1 MNKNVLLACATVWS
15 MAPPPVASEPLVRVH
30 TSYYY
35 VDGPSATVLAA
46 QIEQNG
52 PRGADGKRYVGKTK
66 WDVQWKFKHE
76 QSGVTC
82 EMKEVAVAVGVAQ
95 TLPKW
100 RSEKKGVAALKTR
113 WQQFTDALKRHEDG
127 HKDHGIAAGKEI
139 EAALLAAKPASNC
152 EDLAASANSAADVI
166 VKKYQKLDQEYDR
179 KTGHGRT
186 QGAALL

>member
-52 PRGADGKRYVGKTK
+52 PPGADGKRYAGKTK

-76 QSGVTC
+76 QRGVTC
-82 EMKEVAVAVGVAQ
+82 EMKEAAVAVGVAQ
-95 TLPKW
+95 TLPRW
-100 RSEKKGVAALKTR
+100 RDEKKGVAALKAR
-113 WQQFTDALKRHEDG
+113 WRQFSDALKRHEDR
-127 HKDHGIAAGKEI
+127 HKDHGLAAGREI

-152 EDLAASANSAADVI
+152 EDLATSANSAADAI
-166 VKKYQKLDQEYDR
+166 VKKYQKLDQEYDAQ
-179 KTGHGRT
+179 TGHGRSE
-186 QGAALL
+186 GAVLL

>member
-1 MNKNVLLACATVWS
+1 MNKNVLLAFVSAWS
-15 MAPPPVASEPLVRVH
+15 IAAPPVSAEPLMRVH

-46 QIEQNG
+46 QIEQKG
-52 PRGADGKRYVGKTK
+52 PPDADGKRYAGKTK

-76 QSGVTC
+76 QHGVTC

-95 TLPKW
+95 TLPRW

-127 HKDHGIAAGKEI
+127 HKDHGVAAGREI

-152 EDLAASANSAADVI
+152 EDLAARANSAADAI

-179 KTGHGRT
+179 KTGHGRSE
-186 QGAALL
+186 GAVLL

>member
-1 MNKNVLLACATVWS
+1 VWS
-15 MAPPPVASEPLVRVH
+15 IVAPPVSAEPLVRVH
-30 TSYYY
+30 ASYFY

-52 PRGADGKRYVGKTK
+52 PRGADGKRYAGKTK

-76 QSGVTC
+76 QDGVTC

-100 RSEKKGVAALKTR
+100 RREKKGVAALKTR

-127 HKDHGIAAGKEI
+127 HKDHGVAAGKEI

-152 EDLAASANSAADVI
+152 GDLAARANSAADAI